1 MKTHTSFFTFIKS
14 DSPMACSKLSLIPFL
29 FCFTLSLFGQVSVKE
44 VKNAPSAPE
53 AAKTPTE
60 KKEEGKPLKME
71 TGTVTVDPQ
80 IVSADYKRNN
90 LKHLK
95 KMKSSFL
102 NFDAEPKFGVIMKNY
117 VDASIKFQ
125 EKTYISSRRIFEQN
139 YIDLNTEAQAF
150 SKKYADT
157 YNKLYA
163 EASFQLVDLKVNSDT
178 DDNIYPVLEKQLVI
192 ANEFS
197 TSSQV
202 LTAKSNHIDALYEQK
217 NALQSLFKIY
227 YTINKHKNKNLKL
240 PERVSKNLLL
250 DDDYIPKEYLKEYDD
265 SLGLVFVAREKER
278 EKEREQIKKGLTNKY
293 GELNTNKELDKPN
306 PEPKKDAKDSKDA
319 KESKDAKTAPAP
331 TTEPAKK

>member
-1 MKTHTSFFTFIKS
+1 MHTPSFTVLKS
-14 DSPMACSKLSLIPFL
+14 NLSCRLSAITLLPCL
-29 FCFTLSLFGQVSVKE
+29 FCFTLSLLGQVSVKDA
-44 VKNAPSAPE
+44 KNAPAATDP
-53 AAKTPTE
+53 AKTPAE

-102 NFDAEPKFGVIMKNY
+102 NFEADSKFNTIMKNY

-125 EKTYISSRRIFEQN
+125 EKNYITSRRIFEQN
-139 YIDLNTEAQAF
+139 YLDLNTEAQTF

-163 EASFQLVDLKVNSDT
+163 DASFQLVDLKVNSDT

-192 ANEFS
+192 ANEFT
-197 TSSQV
+197 TSAQV
-202 LTAKSNHIDALYEQK
+202 FTAKSNHIDALYEHK

-227 YTINKHKNKNLKL
+227 YTINKHKNKSLKL
-240 PERVSKNLLL
+240 AERVNKNLLL
-250 DDDYIPKEYLKEYDD
+250 DEDYIPKEYLKEYDD
-265 SLGLVFVAREKER
+265 SLGLVFATREKER

-306 PEPKKDAKDSKDA
+306 PEPKKDAKDSKEA
-319 KESKDAKTAPAP
+319 KEVKDAKTTPAP
-331 TTEPAKK
+331 SSEPAKK